1 LHAVYLDAPHAV
13 ERNELLPEHFR
24 SWIDWAKATRAALD
38 FNPTYFAHRHAADGF
53 TLAHRDAAIRQFWI
67 EHGIASR
74 KIGAAFGREL
84 ASPCVTNTWI
94 PDGFKDCTIDRR
106 TPRERLSQSLDAI
119 FAEPIDPRYN
129 HDAVEAKLFGI
140 GSEDYVAG
148 SHEFYFGYA
157 ITRQKT
163 LCLDTGHFH
172 PTENLADKISA
183 TLLHL
188 PALLLHLSRGVRW
201 DSDHVVLWTDE
212 LTAICRELV
221 RGGFLSRTHLGL
233 DFFDASINRV
243 AAWVIGARSVL
254 KALLFAFLEP
264 IDRLRA
270 CEADGDFTRRLA
282 IVEELRAMPFGAI
295 WDEACVRQGVPTEDA
310 WMTEVEAWEKQVQ
323 RQRVG

>member
-1 LHAVYLDAPHAV
+1 LLNLDA
-13 ERNELLPEHFR
+13 
-24 SWIDWAKATRAALD
+24 
-38 FNPTYFAHRHAADGF
+38 
-53 TLAHRDAAIRQFWI
+53 
-67 EHGIASR
+67 
-74 KIGAAFGREL
+74 
-84 ASPCVTNTWI
+84 
-94 PDGFKDCTIDRR
+94 
-106 TPRERLSQSLDAI
+106 
-119 FAEPIDPRYN
+119 
-129 HDAVEAKLFGI
+129 
-140 GSEDYVAG
+140 
-148 SHEFYFGYA
+148 
-157 ITRQKT
+157 
-163 LCLDTGHFH
+163 GHFH
-172 PTENLADKISA
+172 PTETIADKISS
-183 TLLHL
+183 LLIYL
-188 PALLLHLSRGVRW
+188 NELLLHVSRGVRW